1 MRKTGRVFWRCL
13 AMVGKQPSP
22 PWLETDGLLAAF
34 GPKRAVTIRR
44 YREFVFQGIGGESIW
59 INLKSQVFL
68 GDEDFV
74 AKSLSHADGTE
85 DVNVPRA
92 QRRPPPP
99 SLEEIVRS
107 HPDRNAAIIAAYASG
122 GYSYQDIGSYYGLHF
137 TTVAKIVRQA
147 KTG

>member
-74 AKSLSHADGTE
+74 AKSLS
-85 DVNVPRA
+85 RA
-92 QRRPPPP
+92 QRWPPPP
-99 SLEEIVRS
+99 SLEAIVRS

-122 GYSYQDIGSYYGLHF
+122 GYSYQDIGSYFGLHF

-147 KTG
+147 KSG

>member
-1 MRKTGRVFWRCL
+1 M
-13 AMVGKQPSP
+13 
-22 PWLETDGLLAAF
+22 
-34 GPKRAVTIRR
+34 
-44 YREFVFQGIGGESIW
+44 FQGIGGESIW

-107 HPDRNAAIIAAYASG
+107 NPDRNAAIIAAYASG
-122 GYSYQDIGSYYGLHF
+122 GYSYQDIGSYFGLHF

-147 KTG
+147 KSG

>member
-1 MRKTGRVFWRCL
+1 
-13 AMVGKQPSP
+13 MVGKQPSP
-22 PWLETDGLLAAF
+22 PWLETDDLLAAF

-99 SLEEIVRS
+99 PRLKRLFGVTQTETLRLLPRMQVEAIATRIL
-107 HPDRNAAIIAAYASG
+107 AAI
-122 GYSYQDIGSYYGLHF
+122 LVF
-137 TTVAKIVRQA
+137 TLQQWRR
-147 KTG
+147 

>member
-34 GPKRAVTIRR
+34 GRKRAVAIRR

-99 SLEEIVRS
+99 SLEAIVRS

-122 GYSYQDIGSYYGLHF
+122 GYSYQDIGSYFGLHF